1 MLIVRVI
8 NMDRAGETLMLIGDE
23 ETNKQH
29 SINASAEDVVKAR
42 SGKI

>member
-8 NMDRAGETLMLIGDE
+8 NMDRVGETLMLIDE
-23 ETNKQH
+23 ERNKQH
-29 SINASAEDVVKAR
+29 SINVSAEDVVKAR